1 MKQEKWTKDLQD
13 RLADYEMPAPEGLWE
28 EIESALPKP
37 KARTRHLRRW
47 AAAAAIGALLIG
59 GGTFLW
65 MHDGEES
72 RQMAEMRESGR
83 QDNPD
88 NPESLERP
96 ERPEFPESPEKP
108 VLTATLTTL
117 PSGKTASLLI
127 ELPESS
133 PIEAE
138 PLADNNELAPT
149 KPHEQQPAQ
158 TATAEK
164 TKNVQH
170 PMYNA
175 PRPKRTVTVGLLAAN
190 IASGNGSMTQEQVL
204 MSKPFQMTGEIFDL
218 SDAAYYGYANS
229 YNVLNDYDERA
240 EHHQPLQVG
249 MTARYAID
257 DHWALES
264 GIIYSRMT
272 SDFTRQM
279 PLMRQEDHQTLH
291 YIGIPVNVNYRIWK
305 AGNVSVYASAG
316 AEADLN
322 VKATLETD
330 GVKRDMRKD
339 KLQWSANAA
348 IGAQYQITQHVG
360 AYLQPGIQYYLDNGS
375 SVQNYF
381 KDKPLGFN
389 LQFGVRVD
397 VNNSH

>member
-37 KARTRHLRRW
+37 KARTRQLRRW
-47 AAAAAIGALLIG
+47 AAAAAIGALLVG
-59 GGTFLW
+59 GGAFFWL
-65 MHDGEES
+65 HDREDVQ
-72 RQMAEMRESGR
+72 QMAEMKEAKSPEKPDYLESPKR
-83 QDNPD
+83 A
-88 NPESLERP
+88 
-96 ERPEFPESPEKP
+96 EFPESPEKP
-108 VLTATLTTL
+108 TLTATLAAS
-117 PSGKTASLLI
+117 PEQNTASPLS

-133 PIEAE
+133 PIEAK
-138 PLADNNELAPT
+138 PSTDNNDNEPAPT
-149 KPHEQQPAQ
+149 KPHKQQPAQ
-158 TATAEK
+158 TATAK
-164 TKNVQH
+164 KPQNVQQSSF
-170 PMYNA
+170 NA
-175 PRPKRTVTVGLLAAN
+175 PRPKRTITVGLLVAN

-204 MSKPFQMTGEIFDL
+204 MSKPFHMAGEKFDL
-218 SDAAYYGYANS
+218 SDAACYHYANS

-316 AEADLN
+316 AEADMN

-339 KLQWSANAA
+339 KLQLSANAA

-360 AYLQPGIQYYLDNGS
+360 AYLQPGMQYYFDNGS

-381 KDKPLGFN
+381 KDKPLGFS

>member
-13 RLADYEMPAPEGLWE
+13 QLADYEMPAPEGLWE

-133 PIEAE
+133 PIEEE

-170 PMYNA
+170 PTYNA
-175 PRPKRTVTVGLLAAN
+175 PRPKRTVSVGLLAAN

-218 SDAAYYGYANS
+218 LFTSANLSNFTAEDKIKYHNDMTTERDIRNQIAFARDKGLEEGLEKGLAEGEARGKAEGKAEIARAMLAEGFDAATILKLTG
-229 YNVLNDYDERA
+229 LTA
-240 EHHQPLQVG
+240 EQLS
-249 MTARYAID
+249 
-257 DHWALES
+257 AL
-264 GIIYSRMT
+264 
-272 SDFTRQM
+272 
-279 PLMRQEDHQTLH
+279 
-291 YIGIPVNVNYRIWK
+291 K
-305 AGNVSVYASAG
+305 
-316 AEADLN
+316 
-322 VKATLETD
+322 
-330 GVKRDMRKD
+330 
-339 KLQWSANAA
+339 
-348 IGAQYQITQHVG
+348 
-360 AYLQPGIQYYLDNGS
+360 
-375 SVQNYF
+375 
-381 KDKPLGFN
+381 
-389 LQFGVRVD
+389 
-397 VNNSH
+397 